1 MNFLFPGAFF
11 FSALAVVI
19 AALYLQRPRRR
30 VLEVSTLLFWR
41 RVLDREP
48 HRRFL
53 GRLRNPLSLLLQLLI
68 FLLLLLALARPEGA
82 SSRGRR
88 STVIVLDARAR
99 MQAPGVFHDAVLA
112 AQGIVSKLGPS
123 DEVAILAVEG
133 LPQIVSPFSND
144 GKELRRRLAL
154 LTPSDTG
161 GNMEESV
168 LLARRLLDAKP
179 GEQRLVV
186 ISDRNVPVSGSVEQ
200 IAVGKPRDNIAI
212 LSLAQRPLPVSPQS
226 TELFVKLGNFS
237 STARDTE
244 LELSL
249 DGRPFD
255 LQRFRIGPGD
265 ERSFSTIV
273 PGEMLASGTGFLLA
287 RLTSADGLDIDN
299 TARAALPIGQ
309 RLRVLLV
316 GEDDPFLESALK
328 ADPALAVEILK
339 PETWRS
345 DMGADF
351 DAVVFD
357 NWLPQG
363 ATLET
368 LGRGSFF
375 FFGRTPFNVSGE
387 EIRMASL
394 EAAGFE
400 SPLLWNVELGAV
412 QMARAGRLTIPD
424 DGHWRASVPVESAGE
439 PMVVALEGPRGAR
452 AVAAAFGV
460 GDSNFPLRVGFPFF
474 VSNVVHWLTGRSS
487 EEERVWKAGQTFI
500 PARDEK
506 ISRNPL
512 LQEKAP
518 AEDKAPSLT
527 EAPLR
532 LRKNGFY
539 EVRGPVRSR
548 WLAVNTGDP
557 AESDLRAAEGTNN
570 TRILSRSWGA
580 LQPWRWLTLA
590 AAVLLVTEW
599 FLHHRRVTE

>member
-19 AALYLQRPRRR
+19 VALYLQRPRRR
-30 VLEVSTLLFWR
+30 ALEVSTLLFWR

-68 FLLLLLALARPEGA
+68 FLLLLLALARPEEA
-82 SSRGRR
+82 SPRGRR
-88 STVIVLDARAR
+88 STVIVIDARAR
-99 MQAPGVFHDAVLA
+99 MQAPDVFHDAVLA
-112 AQGIVSKLGPS
+112 AEDVVSGLGPN
-123 DEVAILAVEG
+123 DEVAILAVEE

-144 GKELRRRLAL
+144 GRELRRRLAL
-154 LTPSDTG
+154 LTPSDAG
-161 GNMEESV
+161 GNMEESL
-168 LLARRLLDAKP
+168 LLARRLLEAKP
-179 GEQRLVV
+179 GERRLVV
-186 ISDRNVPVSGSVEQ
+186 VSDRKVPASGSVEQ

-212 LSLAQRPLPVSPQS
+212 LALAQRPLPVSPQS
-226 TELFVKLGNFS
+226 TEVFVKLGNFS
-237 STARDTE
+237 STARDAE

-249 DGRPFD
+249 NGRPFD
-255 LQRFRIGPGD
+255 LQQFRIGSG
-265 ERSFSTIV
+265 EKRNFSTIV
-273 PGEMLASGTGFLLA
+273 SREMLASGDGFLVA
-287 RLTSADGLDIDN
+287 RLNSADGLDFDN
-299 TARAALPIGQ
+299 AARAALPTGQ
-309 RLRVLLV
+309 SLRVLLV
-316 GEDDPFLESALK
+316 GDDDPFLEGALK

-375 FFGRTPFNVSGE
+375 FFGRTPFDVAGE
-387 EIRMASL
+387 EIRLASL
-394 EAAGFE
+394 EAAGSE
-400 SPLLWNVELGAV
+400 SPLLWNVELGAIRL
-412 QMARAGRLTIPD
+412 ARAGRLTLPG
-424 DGHWRASVPVESAGE
+424 DGRWRASVPVESAGE

-452 AVAAAFGV
+452 AVAAAFAV
-460 GDSNFPLRVGFPFF
+460 GDSNFPLRVGFPLF
-474 VSNVVHWLTGRSS
+474 VSNVVHWLAGRSS
-487 EEERVWKAGQTFI
+487 EEEGEWKAGQIFI
-500 PARDEK
+500 PERGEK
-506 ISRNPL
+506 ISSNPL
-512 LQEKAP
+512 LQEKAA
-518 AEDKAPSLT
+518 AEERAPSLT
-527 EAPLR
+527 EAPLK

-548 WLAVNTGDP
+548 WVAVNTADP
-557 AESDLRAAEGTNN
+557 AESDLRAAESNSNISVLG
-570 TRILSRSWGA
+570 RSWGA
-580 LQPWRWLTLA
+580 LKPWRWLTLA

>member
-11 FSALAVVI
+11 FSALAGAIV
-19 AALYLQRPRRR
+19 ALYLRRPQRRR
-30 VLEVSTLLFWR
+30 LEVSTLLFWR
-41 RVLDREP
+41 RVFEREP
-48 HRRFL
+48 HRKFL

-68 FLLLLLALARPEGA
+68 FLLLLLALARPEEA
-82 SSRGRR
+82 SPRERR

-99 MQAPGVFHDAVLA
+99 MQAPGVFQDAVLA
-112 AQGIVSKLGPS
+112 AQDVVSRLRPN

-144 GKELRRRLAL
+144 GKELRRKLAL
-154 LTPSDTG
+154 LSPSDAG
-161 GNMEESV
+161 GSMEETL

-186 ISDRNVPVSGSVEQ
+186 ISDRRAPVTGSVEQ
-200 IAVGKPRDNIAI
+200 IAVGKPRDNTTI
-212 LSLAQRPLPVSPQS
+212 LALAQRPLPVSPQS
-226 TELFVKLGNFS
+226 AEVFAKLGNFS

-255 LQRFRIGPGD
+255 LQRVRIGPG
-265 ERSFSTIV
+265 EKQSFSTIV
-273 PGEMLASGTGFLLA
+273 PKEMLASGNGFLVA
-287 RLTSADGLDIDN
+287 RLTSADALAVDD
-299 TARAALPIGQ
+299 TARAALSTGE

-316 GEDDPFLESALK
+316 GHDDPFLESALK

-339 PETWRS
+339 PETWRT

-357 NWLPQG
+357 DWLPQG

-375 FFGRTPFNVSGE
+375 FFGRTPFNAAE
-387 EIRMASL
+387 EARMASL
-394 EAAGFE
+394 EAGGSK
-400 SPLLWNVELGAV
+400 SPLLWNVDLGAIRL
-412 QMARAGRLTIPD
+412 ARAARLTIPE
-424 DGHWRASVPVESAGE
+424 DGHWRVSVPMESGGE

-452 AVAAAFGV
+452 AVAAAFAV
-460 GDSNFPLRVGFPFF
+460 GDSNFPLRVGFPLF
-474 VSNVVHWLTGRSS
+474 VSNVVHWLAGRSS
-487 EEERVWKAGQTFI
+487 EGEGAWKAGQTFI
-500 PARDEK
+500 PAKDER

-512 LQEKAP
+512 LEPEPAAEK
-518 AEDKAPSLT
+518 EAPSLIET
-527 EAPLR
+527 PLG

-548 WLAVNTGDP
+548 WLAVNTGDA
-557 AESDLRAAEGTNN
+557 AESDLRAAESTSNSPV
-570 TRILSRSWGA
+570 LSRSWGA
-580 LQPWRWLTLA
+580 LQPWRWLA
-590 AAVLLVTEW
+590 VVAAVLLVTEW
-599 FLHHRRVTE
+599 VLHHRRVTE

>member
-19 AALYLQRPRRR
+19 VALYLRRPQRRP
-30 VLEVSTLLFWR
+30 LEVSTLLFWR
-41 RVLDREP
+41 RVLEREP

-68 FLLLLLALARPEGA
+68 FLLLLLALARPEEA
-82 SSRGRR
+82 SPRERR

-112 AQGIVSKLGPS
+112 AQDVVSRLRPK

-144 GKELRRRLAL
+144 GRELRRKLAL
-154 LTPSDTG
+154 LSPSDAG
-161 GNMEESV
+161 GSMDETL

-186 ISDRNVPVSGSVEQ
+186 ISDRKAPVSGSVEQ
-200 IAVGKPRDNIAI
+200 IAVGKPRDNMTI
-212 LSLAQRPLPVSPQS
+212 LALAQRPLPVSPQS
-226 TELFVKLGNFS
+226 TEVFAKLGNFS

-255 LQRFRIGPGD
+255 LQRFRIDPG
-265 ERSFSTIV
+265 EKRSFSTIV
-273 PGEMLASGTGFLLA
+273 PKEILASGNGLLVA
-287 RLTSADGLDIDN
+287 RLTSEDGLAFDN
-299 TARAALPIGQ
+299 TARAALPTGQ

-316 GEDDPFLESALK
+316 GRDDPFLESALK

-339 PETWRS
+339 PEAWRS

-357 NWLPQG
+357 DWLPQA

-375 FFGRTPFNVSGE
+375 FFGRTPFNVAGE
-387 EIRMASL
+387 EVRMASL
-394 EAAGFE
+394 EAAGSE
-400 SPLLWNVELGAV
+400 SPLLWNVDLGAIRL
-412 QMARAGRLTIPD
+412 ARAAKLTIPE
-424 DGHWRASVPVESAGE
+424 DGHWRVSVPVESGGE

-452 AVAAAFGV
+452 AVAAAFAV
-460 GDSNFPLRVGFPFF
+460 GDSNFPLRVGFPLL
-474 VSNVVHWLTGRSS
+474 VSNVVHWLAGRSS
-487 EEERVWKAGQTFI
+487 EEEGMWKAGQTFI
-500 PARDEK
+500 PARGET

-512 LQEKAP
+512 LEGEA
-518 AEDKAPSLT
+518 AAVNKAPSLT
-527 EAPLR
+527 ETPLG

-548 WLAVNTGDP
+548 WLAVNTGYA
-557 AESDLRAAEGTNN
+557 AESDLRGAESTSNN
-570 TRILSRSWGA
+570 PVLSRSWGA
-580 LQPWRWLTLA
+580 LQPWRWLALA

-599 FLHHRRVTE
+599 VLHHRRVTE

>member
-19 AALYLQRPRRR
+19 VALYLQRPRRR
-30 VLEVSTLLFWR
+30 ALEVSTLLFWR

-68 FLLLLLALARPEGA
+68 FLLLLLALARPEEA
-82 SSRGRR
+82 SPRGRR
-88 STVIVLDARAR
+88 STVIVIDARAR
-99 MQAPGVFHDAVLA
+99 MQAPDVFHDAVLA
-112 AQGIVSKLGPS
+112 AEDVVSGLGPN
-123 DEVAILAVEG
+123 DEVAILAVEE

-144 GKELRRRLAL
+144 GRELRRRLAL
-154 LTPSDTG
+154 LTPSDAG
-161 GNMEESV
+161 GNMEESL
-168 LLARRLLDAKP
+168 LLARRLLEAKP
-179 GEQRLVV
+179 GERRLVV
-186 ISDRNVPVSGSVEQ
+186 VSDRKVPASGSVEQ

-212 LSLAQRPLPVSPQS
+212 LALAQRPLPVSPQS
-226 TELFVKLGNFS
+226 TEVFVKLGNFS
-237 STARDTE
+237 STARDAE

-249 DGRPFD
+249 NGRPFD
-255 LQRFRIGPGD
+255 LQQFRIGSG
-265 ERSFSTIV
+265 EKRNFSTIV
-273 PGEMLASGTGFLLA
+273 SREMLASGDGFLVA
-287 RLTSADGLDIDN
+287 RLNSADGLDFDN
-299 TARAALPIGQ
+299 AARAALPAGQ
-309 RLRVLLV
+309 SLRVLLV
-316 GEDDPFLESALK
+316 GDDDPFLEGALK

-375 FFGRTPFNVSGE
+375 FFGRTPFDVAGE
-387 EIRMASL
+387 EIRLASL
-394 EAAGFE
+394 EAAGSE
-400 SPLLWNVELGAV
+400 SPLLWNVELGAIRL
-412 QMARAGRLTIPD
+412 ARAGRLTLPG
-424 DGHWRASVPVESAGE
+424 DGRWRASVPVESAGE

-452 AVAAAFGV
+452 AVAAAFAV
-460 GDSNFPLRVGFPFF
+460 GDSNFPLRVGFPLF
-474 VSNVVHWLTGRSS
+474 VSNVVHWLAGRSS
-487 EEERVWKAGQTFI
+487 EEEGEWKAGQIFI
-500 PARDEK
+500 PERGEK
-506 ISRNPL
+506 ISSNPL
-512 LQEKAP
+512 LQEKAA
-518 AEDKAPSLT
+518 AEERAPSLT
-527 EAPLR
+527 EAPLK

-548 WLAVNTGDP
+548 WVAVNTADP
-557 AESDLRAAEGTNN
+557 AESDLRAAESNSNISVLG
-570 TRILSRSWGA
+570 RSWGA
-580 LQPWRWLTLA
+580 LKPWRWLTLA